1 MNGSLL
7 SLLSNSRHHR
17 RCSKRVQKNFENKW
31 PVCSSEMTSV
41 CFNREQH
48 NGCVCVCAR
57 WLCVV
62 ILRSTALKC
71 LALKFGLVS
80 RKEHKTTTY
89 IGVFF
94 PSPLQ
99 LLAAVDLNRK
109 KWTMKQSVLL
119 VKNAKCIRVELSR
132 GNQYWCENWFFCPQ
146 FLLTIVSL
154 THDSKKWK
162 VFFSMVMVSKMRSL
176 HCINNSEMMLVFFFC
191 PILPSFC
198 IARNI

>member
-1 MNGSLL
+1 
-7 SLLSNSRHHR
+7 
-17 RCSKRVQKNFENKW
+17 
-31 PVCSSEMTSV
+31 MTSV

-119 VKNAKCIRVELSR
+119 VKTPNALELNFLEEISIDAKT
-132 GNQYWCENWFFCPQ
+132 GFFCPQ

-162 VFFSMVMVSKMRSL
+162 VFFFSMVMVSKMRSL
-176 HCINNSEMMLVFFFC
+176 NCINNSEMMLVGVFFAQYF
-191 PILPSFC
+191 LHF
-198 IARNI
+198 ALQGT

>member
-1 MNGSLL
+1 MEEEIEWKPFVSFHPSKYKTFFGEKCMRMKMNGSLL
-7 SLLSNSRHHR
+7 SLLSNSRHR
-17 RCSKRVQKNFENKW
+17 RCCSKRVQKNFENKW

-99 LLAAVDLNRK
+99 LLLLISIAKSGRWSNLCCSLKTPNALELNFLEEI
-109 KWTMKQSVLL
+109 SID
-119 VKNAKCIRVELSR
+119 AKTGFFALNFCWQLCHSR
-132 GNQYWCENWFFCPQ
+132 
-146 FLLTIVSL
+146 TIQRSE
-154 THDSKKWK
+154 K
-162 VFFSMVMVSKMRSL
+162 FFSQW
-176 HCINNSEMMLVFFFC
+176 
-191 PILPSFC
+191 
-198 IARNI
+198 